1 MKKINDR
8 LRKII
13 LKSRHG
19 SIKRKILV
27 SIYKELIYMYT
38 KITKKKTMIKAQEII
53 ERYEPNNNYSKRQ
66 KKKIL
71 KQMCYYVGVYRAI
84 FSEYY
89 MLDFRNM
96 SDQEIEGYITNGDG
110 KQYLRYLNTDTYKFT
125 QNKYDTYLTFTKYY
139 KRDMILING
148 MDDFAKFEEYCKK
161 HPVFVKK
168 PHSSECGK
176 GVELID
182 TNKKNLEKLF
192 KKLVIENKSFIVEE
206 KIEQDE
212 LMASLHPS
220 SVNTIR
226 ILPYV
231 DKKGKVTIHKPFLKV
246 GQNSS
251 FVDNGGAGGILALID
266 AKTGEVLSDGMDE
279 LRHEFVYHPN
289 TNVKFKGF
297 QIPKWDELIKMM
309 KEIALLKP
317 EGRYLGFD
325 VALSKKG
332 WVIVECNSMTAFIGQ
347 QMPMKKGIKNEF
359 EKLIDWKSVENKEK
373 YNYKP
378 SQRKKIIQKKS
389 SLLRRVLSFIK
400 RKLENSLKKRSYKS
414 KIFKMIYS
422 NILYKRYYKKHY
434 DNIMKQVNIYYH
446 GYSRRKT
453 KKCIKDMIY
462 SKYVYGIIYAE
473 YFMFEFAN
481 KKHNERKLYISNTDR
496 HVYLQYL
503 NQNDFYHRFTD
514 KYESYMLYKKYYK
527 RDLVY
532 IKDEKDY
539 KKFEMFCMKYKEV
552 VKKPVDSSLGKGIEF
567 INTKDKNLKD
577 LFKSILQVNNEFILE
592 EPIKQSKEMAKLH
605 SESVNTVRVIPYLND
620 DGTITI
626 HYPFLK
632 IGQNG
637 SFVDNAGAGGIIAAV
652 NAINGKVI
660 SDGMDEALNIYKK
673 HPNTKVK
680 IKGLQLPDWDGLIS
694 LATKLVKENP
704 NARYVG
710 WDFAHT
716 SKGWIVVEGNGKTMF
731 VCQQI
736 TFNKGIKEDLEK
748 LIDWKNVPHKEQ
760 YKQKKA

>member
-1 MKKINDR
+1 MKKVNDR
-8 LRKII
+8 LRKMI
-13 LKSRHG
+13 LKSKHG
-19 SIKRKILV
+19 SVKRKILV

-38 KITKKKTMIKAQEII
+38 KLKRKKALRKAEEII

-96 SDQEIEGYITNGDG
+96 TDQELEEYVTNGDG
-110 KQYLRYLNTDTYKFT
+110 KQYLRYLNTNTYKFT
-125 QNKYDTYLTFTKYY
+125 QNKFDTYKAFAKYY
-139 KRDMILING
+139 KREMILING
-148 MDDFAKFEEYCKK
+148 MEDFEEFEKYCQK

-168 PHSSECGK
+168 PHSAECGK

-182 TNKKNLEKLF
+182 TNKKNLSKLF
-192 KKLVIENKSFIVEE
+192 KQLVIENKSFIVEE

-212 LMASLHPS
+212 VMASLHPS
-220 SVNTIR
+220 SVNTVR

-266 AKTGEVLSDGMDE
+266 AKTGKVLSDGMDE
-279 LRHEFVYHPN
+279 LRNEFVYHPN

-297 QIPKWDELIKMM
+297 QIPKWKELIDMM
-309 KEIALLKP
+309 KEAALLKP

-325 VALSKKG
+325 VALSKNG

-347 QMPMKKGIKNEF
+347 QMPMKQGIKKEF
-359 EKLIDWKSVENKEK
+359 EKLIDWESVENKEQ

-378 SQRKKIIQKKS
+378 SQRKTLKKKKRCF
-389 SLLRRVLSFIK
+389 LRRVLSFVK
-400 RKLENSLKKRSYKS
+400 RKIENRIKKFSYKN
-414 KIFKMIYS
+414 KFFKKIYS

-434 DNIMKQVNIYYH
+434 DNIMKQVNIYYSGH
-446 GYSRRKT
+446 SKSKT

-473 YFMFEFAN
+473 YFMFGFAG
-481 KKHNERKLYISNTDR
+481 KSHKERKEYISNSDR
-496 HVYLQYL
+496 HMYLQYL

-532 IKDEKDY
+532 IRNDKDY
-539 KKFEMFCMKYKEV
+539 KIFEQFCIKHGKV
-552 VKKPVDSSLGKGIEF
+552 VKKPVDSSLGKGIEL
-567 INTKDKNLKD
+567 IDTKNKNLKS
-577 LFKSILQVNNEFILE
+577 LFKDILEVNNEFILE
-592 EPIKQSKEMAKLH
+592 EPIKQSKEMEKLH
-605 SESVNTVRVIPYLND
+605 PNSVNTIRVIPYLKN
-620 DGTITI
+620 DGTVVI

-632 IGQNG
+632 MGQKG
-637 SFVDNAGAGGIIAAV
+637 TFVDNAGAGGIVAS
-652 NAINGKVI
+652 INPKSGKVL
-660 SDGMDEALNIYKK
+660 SDGMDESLNVYKK
-673 HPNTKVK
+673 HPDTKIK
-680 IKGLQLPDWDGLIS
+680 IKGLQLPDWDDLIS

-716 SKGWIVVEGNGKTMF
+716 PKGWIVVEGNGKTMF

-736 TFNKGIKEDLEK
+736 TFGKGIKDDLEE
-748 LIDWKNVPHKEQ
+748 LIDWKNVPNKEQ
-760 YKQKKA
+760 YKRKKA